1 MISDEACDCNGEMCH
16 ENQVCLKKD
25 DSSFSCEYPC
35 EHPAW
40 DGLQKPPEFLNLET
54 SPDRYHL
61 GKKIQREF
69 RDDLLIYLYCGHCA
83 SLQQIC
89 TFRRQTSQPCK
100 CKKRRLVNQGILK
113 SFGVISYQI

>member
-1 MISDEACDCNGEMCH
+1 MCH

-40 DGLQKPPEFLNLET
+40 DGLQKPSEFLNLET

-61 GKKIQREF
+61 GKKIRREF
-69 RDDLLIYLYCGHCA
+69 VTIYLFIYIVDTV
-83 SLQQIC
+83 LL
-89 TFRRQTSQPCK
+89 
-100 CKKRRLVNQGILK
+100 CKKSALSEGRHRRP
-113 SFGVISYQI
+113 

>member
-1 MISDEACDCNGEMCH
+1 MISDKACDCNGEMCH

-40 DGLQKPPEFLNLET
+40 DGLQKPSEFLNLET

-69 RDDLLIYLYCGHCA
+69 RDSLLNDYILWTLCYFATNLHFQKADIAGHENKKV
-83 SLQQIC
+83 QIC
-89 TFRRQTSQPCK
+89 EP
-100 CKKRRLVNQGILK
+100 GDLK
-113 SFGVISYQI
+113 GFLG